1 MSLSLGRPGA
11 RAMRWSALTGG
22 ARFALQLLA
31 QVVLA
36 RLLGPQVFGLF
47 AIGLVVLT
55 LAGFVAGFGL
65 SWSLMQRAQLS
76 DEDIRFAWTW
86 QLLAGLIAL
95 ALLQVFAPALAAA
108 FKEPAAESVIRWL
121 SLGCLLQAAA
131 APATHLLTRALDFR
145 ALGLIQLLSYAIG
158 YGLVGLPLAWAGQGV
173 QALVAAWLVQAA
185 VTLLASLAVRPHP
198 ITPLLWYPQA
208 KQTLGTGQTVF
219 VTNLVNWALANL
231 DRVLIGRLLGTWSL
245 GLYNV
250 AYNLATVPNSVL
262 LGALQPAF
270 LAAGAQM
277 SAHPGRLAQAYLQ
290 MLVTLLVLALPL
302 FTGLALMASDLVLV
316 LYGTRW
322 QAAGP
327 VLAWLMACMP
337 ALAIWGIATPV
348 LWNSGRPHHE
358 WALQLPLIGLGVLA
372 LWLAA
377 PLGIT
382 AAAMAVGLLSL
393 SRALVLTAAALHALH
408 LHWTDLA
415 GPALRGLVLAAGI
428 AATVLAIQQPLV
440 EAAPLSRL
448 AASALAPTL
457 AVALLLRLRP
467 RWCQGAIGP
476 QAWAMVLR
484 FAPALG
490 GQPRDPQT
498 RAGGLPS
505 QQH

>member
-11 RAMRWSALTGG
+11 DAMRWSALTGG

-31 QVVLA
+31 QVLLA

-65 SWSLMQRAQLS
+65 SWSLMQRTQLR

-86 QLLAGLIAL
+86 QLLAGLLAL
-95 ALLQVFAPALAAA
+95 GLLQVFAPALAAA

-145 ALGLIQLLSYAIG
+145 SLGLIQLLSYLIG
-158 YGLVGLPLAWAGQGV
+158 YGLVGLPMAWAGQDV
-173 QALVAAWLVQAA
+173 HALIAAWLVQAA

-198 ITPLLWYPQA
+198 MAPLLWYPQA
-208 KQTLGTGQTVF
+208 KQTLGTGQAVF

-277 SAHPGRLAQAYLQ
+277 SGQPGRLAQAYLQ
-290 MLVTLLVLALPL
+290 MLATLLVLALPL

-316 LYGTRW
+316 LYGARW
-322 QAAGP
+322 QSAGP

-348 LWNSGRPHHE
+348 LWNSGRPHQE
-358 WALQLPLIGLGVLA
+358 WALQLPLIAVGALA
-372 LWLAA
+372 VWLAA
-377 PLGIT
+377 PRGIT
-382 AAAMAVGLLSL
+382 AAAMAVGLLCQC
-393 SRALVLTAAALHALH
+393 RALVLTAAALHALQ
-408 LHWTDLA
+408 LPWARLA
-415 GPALRGLVLAAGI
+415 RPALRGLALAAGA
-428 AATVLAIQQPLV
+428 AATVRTIQQPLA
-440 EAAPLSRL
+440 EAAPLARL
-448 AASALAPTL
+448 AASALAPAL
-457 AVALLLRLRP
+457 AVALLLWLRP

-484 FAPALG
+484 FAPTLG
-490 GQPRDPQT
+490 GRQAPIQT
-498 RAGGLPS
+498 SGLPS

>member
-1 MSLSLGRPGA
+1 
-11 RAMRWSALTGG
+11 MRWSVLTGG
-22 ARFALQLLA
+22 ARFALQLIA
-31 QVVLA
+31 QVLLA
-36 RLLGPQVFGLF
+36 RQLGPQAFGLF
-47 AIGLVVLT
+47 AIGMVAIT

-65 SWSLMQRAQLS
+65 SWSLMQRVKLE
-76 DEDIRFAWTW
+76 DTDIRFAWTW
-86 QLLAGLIAL
+86 QVLAGLAAVL
-95 ALLQVFAPALAAA
+95 LLQLLAPSVAGA
-108 FKEPAAESVIRWL
+108 FKEPAAEPVIRWL
-121 SLGCLLQAAA
+121 SLSCLLQAAA
-131 APATHLLTRALDFR
+131 APATHLLTRGLNFK
-145 ALGLIQLLSYAIG
+145 ALGLIQLLG
-158 YGLVGLPLAWAGQGV
+158 YVSGYLLVGLPLAWAGLGV

-198 ITPLLWYPQA
+198 MAPLLWYPKA
-208 KQTLGTGQTVF
+208 AQTLATGQAVF

-270 LAAGAQM
+270 LTAGAQM
-277 SAHPGRLAQAYLQ
+277 SAHPGRLAQAYQQ
-290 MLVTLLVLALPL
+290 MLATLLVLALPA
-302 FTGLALMASDLVLV
+302 FTGLALMASDLVMV
-316 LYGTRW
+316 LYGARW

-358 WALQLPLIGLGVLA
+358 WALQLPLIGAGALA

-377 PLGIT
+377 PLGLT
-382 AAAMAVGLLSL
+382 AAAMAVGLLGL
-393 SRALVLTAAALHALH
+393 SRALVLTAAALHALQ
-408 LHWTDLA
+408 LRWASLA
-415 GPALRGLVLAAGI
+415 QPALRGLGLSAGV
-428 AATVLAIQQPLV
+428 AATVLAIEHPLAS
-440 EAAPLSRL
+440 AAPLVRL
-448 AASALAPTL
+448 TASALAPSL
-457 AVALLLRLRP
+457 IVALLLWRRP
-467 RWCQGAIGP
+467 RWCQYAVGP

-490 GQPRDPQT
+490 ARPHKPQT
-498 RAGGLPS
+498 PAGGLPS